1 MGTAPSCSSPG
12 STTGLYSSIGS
23 RVVLVLLVLF
33 MLESYCYAGFWMLGV
48 MARYIIDTG
57 ALIFHGASLPSNP
70 NFMWL
75 GFDVCALPNFGL
87 CDFLYQRR

>member
-12 STTGLYSSIGS
+12 
-23 RVVLVLLVLF
+23 VVLLDFIPLLF
-33 MLESYCYAGFWMLGV
+33 RLESYSYAGFWMLGV

-57 ALIFHGASLPSNP
+57 TLIFRGASLPSNP